1 MSSVRDEI
9 ANSLRY
15 LYKDVIDPVANNL
28 AFEHRAS
35 DGEIAAGPTV
45 LIVGNH
51 SSGKSTFINHLIG
64 EPIQKTGMAPTD
76 DCFTILSYD
85 ERREER
91 DGFSIV
97 SNPEMAY
104 GDLKQ
109 FGPAFLNHFRMRLLP
124 SERLRNV
131 TLIDTPGMI
140 DASDPNAGRGYDFGG
155 VVRWLANQS
164 DLVMVFFDPER
175 PGTTTE
181 TLKVLTSLL
190 GNIDHKLLLVMN
202 KMDLFRSMRDFAR
215 TYGTLCWNLGKVIQ
229 KKDMPQI
236 FTTYVPVEGAAQP
249 IIDLGDFE
257 EARKELIQA
266 IEKAPGKRMEN
277 MLTQCSLYAER
288 LLVYASVIDRAHKHV
303 GGFSSLYFQ
312 YWLLISLVLLA
323 GIGGAWYFQ
332 FIPLSLTLWLAGG
345 TLVASA
351 IGWFV
356 GKFLKQY
363 KINQVEKRLDEY
375 FEDLYRRDLVK
386 SSWEG
391 EIRRQWGELKQQV
404 LRALQTVGFRD
415 LKKVRGSR
423 LKRLRRAVEQDLPKL
438 RADLHK
444 RPHHQHSLSE
454 L

>member
-1 MSSVRDEI
+1 MNSARDEI
-9 ANSLRY
+9 ASKLRQ
-15 LYKDVIDPVANNL
+15 LYKDVIDPVADNL

-45 LIVGNH
+45 LVVGNH

-91 DGFSIV
+91 DGHSIV
-97 SNPEMAY
+97 GNPELAF

-109 FGPAFLNHFRMRLLP
+109 FGPDFLNHFRMRLVP
-124 SERLRNV
+124 SERLKNV

-155 VVRWLANQS
+155 VVRSLASQA

-181 TLKVLTSLL
+181 TLKVLTTLL

-215 TYGTLCWNLGKVIQ
+215 TYGTLCWNLGKVIN

-236 FTTYVPVEGAAQP
+236 YTTYVPVEGAAQP
-249 IIDLGDFE
+249 IMDLGDFE
-257 EARKELIQA
+257 EARRELIQA
-266 IEKAPGKRMEN
+266 IESAPGKRMEN

-288 LLVYASVIDRAHKHV
+288 LLVYSSVIDRAHKHV
-303 GGFSSLYFQ
+303 GGFSRNYQQ
-312 YWLLISLVLLA
+312 YWFLITLLILV
-323 GIGGAWYFQ
+323 GTGGAWYFE
-332 FIPLSLTLWLAGG
+332 FISLQLAAWITGG
-345 TLVASA
+345 TIVASA
-351 IGWFV
+351 AAWLI
-356 GKFLKQY
+356 GKFLKQQ
-363 KINQVEKRLDEY
+363 KIKQVEKRLDEY
-375 FEDLYRRDLVK
+375 FEDVFRRDLVVT
-386 SSWEG
+386 SWEG
-391 EIRRQWGELKQQV
+391 EIRRQWSTLKQQI
-404 LRALQTVGFRD
+404 LRALNKVGFQD
-415 LKKVRGSR
+415 LKKVRGGR
-423 LKRLRRAVEQDLPKL
+423 MKRLRKAVEHDIPKL

-444 RPHHQHSLSE
+444 RPHTTV
-454 L
+454 